1 MTNAQKLAIKI
12 SEKDNRVSAIR
23 ARLNEIE
30 GLETITDEV
39 RAEQTTLVNEF
50 STVDGELVEMRT
62 QHQAALIA
70 EGEEESRARGE
81 FGHTGDG
88 ESAEVRALL
97 GRVSIADYLTPATAG
112 QGIGGAAVELNE
124 ALEVPAVGPSG
135 GVAIPWALLAGPPE
149 TRQGEN
155 GDPER
160 RAFTDT
166 GDYAGGVMQR
176 PILQRLFGLDL
187 MAALGVRIDTVPAGR
202 TEWPL
207 ITGGVA
213 PAQAVEGVAAAAAV
227 EAAFSTETL
236 KPKRLTGR
244 YEYTHEMAAAVID
257 LEQALRRDLADA
269 VRAKMSDL
277 ALNGDEETNPQ
288 EPDGFLNVTVKVPAP
303 EDPAAVADYADY
315 AGTPAQAVDGI
326 HASMETEVGCVIG
339 VASYRHA
346 ATVYQAG
353 SGESGT
359 EALKKRSMMCMASSF
374 VPAPPAGGIQNGN
387 IIHAAGPNGGGPNM
401 RADSVAAVWPTLEVV
416 RDIYTKASQGVV
428 LTWITLWDL
437 AAAFRNT
444 AGAGPY
450 KRVAYD
456 TTA

>member
-1 MTNAQKLAIKI
+1 M
-12 SEKDNRVSAIR
+12 SEIR

-30 GLETITDEV
+30 GLETVSDEV
-39 RAEQTTLVNEF
+39 RTEQTGLVNEF
-50 STVDGELVEMRT
+50 SAVDGELVELRT
-62 QHQAALIA
+62 QHTAALIA

-81 FGHTGDG
+81 FGHNGDG

-97 GRVSIADYLTPATAG
+97 GRVSIGDYLTPATAG
-112 QGIGGAAVELNE
+112 QGIGGAASELNA
-124 ALEVPAVGPSG
+124 ALEVPAIGPGG
-135 GVAIPWALLAGPPE
+135 GVAIPWALLAGPAPE
-149 TRQGEN
+149 IRQGED

-213 PAQAVEGVAAAAAV
+213 PAQAVEGTAAAAAV
-227 EAAFSTETL
+227 AASFSTEIL

-244 YEYTHEMAAAVID
+244 YEYSHEMAAQVID

-269 VRAKMSDL
+269 VKAKMSDL
-277 ALNGDEETNPQ
+277 ALNGDESTNAQ
-288 EPDGFLNVTVKVPAP
+288 DPDGFYRKIAAP
-303 EDPAAVADYADY
+303 GDPAAEAKYADY

-326 HASMETEVGCVIG
+326 HASMETEVSCVIG

-346 ATVYQAG
+346 AQVYQAG

-359 EALKKRSMMCMASSF
+359 EALLKRSMMCMASSF
-374 VPAPPAGGIQNGN
+374 VPAPPASGIQDGN
-387 IIHAAGPNGGGPNM
+387 IVHAAGPNGGGPDM
-401 RADSVAAVWPTLEVV
+401 RADSVAAIWPTLEVV
-416 RDIYTKASQGVV
+416 RDIYSKASQGVV
-428 LTWITLWDL
+428 LTWISLWDL
-437 AAAFRNT
+437 EAVFR
-444 AGAGPY
+444 AGAY
-450 KRVAYD
+450 KRIAYD
-456 TTA
+456 TIA